1 MRGEDTYGMAAFS
14 QDSAVRTM
22 QVIVVASRKGGCS
35 KTTISAHLAVEA
47 HRRGDG
53 PVAAIDAD
61 PMGGLTGW
69 YDARKAEEPVC
80 VEPAALKARGLK
92 ATLAGLRAE
101 GVRVVII
108 DTAPSSANDVRD
120 LIAAATLVLVP
131 VIPSPNDFRAIGETL
146 DLIDAADKPALFV
159 VSNAATN
166 AKLTNQALALLSQH
180 GTVAAIGNEPVILRT
195 RTDFRSSMTD
205 GRTVQELKAA
215 SKSAEEVADLWTAV
229 KARLEKEEKR
239 RGVRTA
245 SA

>member
-1 MRGEDTYGMAAFS
+1 
-14 QDSAVRTM
+14 M
-22 QVIVVASRKGGCS
+22 QVLVVASRKGGCS

-47 HRRGDG
+47 HLRGDG

-69 YDARKAEEPVC
+69 YDARKAEEPIC
-80 VEPAALKARGLK
+80 VEPAALKAHGIK
-92 ATLAGLRAE
+92 ATLASLRSQ

-108 DTAPSSANDVRD
+108 DTAPSASIDVRD
-120 LIAAATLVLVP
+120 MVACADLVLVP

-146 DLIDAADKPALFV
+146 DLVDEADKPALFV
-159 VSNAATN
+159 VSNAAAN

-180 GTVAAIGNEPVILRT
+180 GTVAAVGDRPVIIRT

-205 GRTVQELKAA
+205 GRTVQELKAS
-215 SKSAEEVADLWTAV
+215 SKSAEEIADLWTAV
-229 KARLEKEEKR
+229 KARLEREEKR